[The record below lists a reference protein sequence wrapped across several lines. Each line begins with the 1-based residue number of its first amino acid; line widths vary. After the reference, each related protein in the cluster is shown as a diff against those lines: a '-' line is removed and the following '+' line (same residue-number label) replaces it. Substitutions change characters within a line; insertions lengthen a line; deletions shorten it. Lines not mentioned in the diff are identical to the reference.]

1 MRGSASTRRPYG
13 LLFACALFAAVGG
26 LVATPALAQEAQPTV
41 IAVADVQRLLREST
55 AGASLEGQLTEMR
68 TSLAALVAERE
79 QALRQQEQELQEQ
92 SSILAPETFAERR
105 RAFEEDVIEF
115 QRDVRERQRTVDEA
129 YGEGLNQIRL
139 AIIEILQQMV
149 EERGYD
155 LILPQAQILVGSRE
169 LDITDDVL
177 TELDRRVPTIT
188 ISIEEN

>member
-1 MRGSASTRRPYG
+1 MLWPAATGRLCRLLIVCAMLSVSGLSA
-13 LLFACALFAAVGG
+13 
-26 LVATPALAQEAQPTV
+26 PAIAQEAQPTV
-41 IAVADVQRLLREST
+41 IAIADVQRLLREST
-55 AGASLEGQLTEMR
+55 AGASLEGQLADLR
-68 TSLAALVAERE
+68 ASLAAVVAERE

-92 SSILAPETFAERR
+92 SAILAPETFAERR
-105 RAFEEDVIEF
+105 RAFEEEVIEF
-115 QRDVRERQRTVDEA
+115 QRDVRERQRTLDEA
-129 YGEGLNQIRL
+129 YGEGLNQIRV

-177 TELDRRVPTIT
+177 TELDRRVPTIS

>member
-1 MRGSASTRRPYG
+1 M
-13 LLFACALFAAVGG
+13 
-26 LVATPALAQEAQPTV
+26 AQEAQPTV

-55 AGASLEGQLTEMR
+55 AGASLEAQLADLR
-68 TSLAALVAERE
+68 ASLTTIVAERE

-92 SSILAPETFAERR
+92 ASILAPEIFAERR
-105 RAFEEDVIEF
+105 RAFEEEVIAF
-115 QRDVRERQRTVDEA
+115 QRDVRERQRTLDEA
-129 YGEGLNQIRL
+129 YGEGLNQIRV

-177 TELDRRVPTIT
+177 AELDQRVPSIT
-188 ISIEEN
+188 ISVEEN

>member
-1 MRGSASTRRPYG
+1 MFRTATAKRTCS
-13 LLFACALFAAVGG
+13 LLIVCAFMAAGTV
-26 LVATPALAQEAQPTV
+26 VAPAGAQEAQPTV

-55 AGASLEGQLTEMR
+55 AGASLERQLTEMR
-68 TSLAALVAERE
+68 SSLAALVAERE

-92 SSILAPETFAERR
+92 SAILAPETFAERR
-105 RAFEEDVIEF
+105 RAFEEEVIEF
-115 QRDVRERQRTVDEA
+115 QRDVRERQRTLDEA
-129 YGEGLNQIRL
+129 YGEGLNQIRV

-177 TELDRRVPTIT
+177 TELDQRVPTIT
-188 ISIEEN
+188 ISVEEN

>member
-1 MRGSASTRRPYG
+1 MFGAATARRTCS
-13 LLFACALFAAVGG
+13 LLIVCAFMAAGDV
-26 LVATPALAQEAQPTV
+26 VVPAGAQEAQPTV

-55 AGASLEGQLTEMR
+55 AGASLERQLTEMR
-68 TSLAALVAERE
+68 SSLAALVAERE

-92 SSILAPETFAERR
+92 SAILAPETFAERR
-105 RAFEEDVIEF
+105 RAFEEEVIEF
-115 QRDVRERQRTVDEA
+115 QRDVRERQRTLDEA
-129 YGEGLNQIRL
+129 YGEGLNQIRV

-177 TELDRRVPTIT
+177 TELDQRVPTIT
-188 ISIEEN
+188 ISVEEN

>member
-1 MRGSASTRRPYG
+1 MRSVATTRRNCG
-13 LLFACALFAAVGG
+13 VLFACALFVAVGG
-26 LVATPALAQEAQPTV
+26 LATPALAQEAQPTV

-68 TSLAALVAERE
+68 ASLAALVAERE
-79 QALRQQEQELQEQ
+79 QVLRQQEQELQEQ

-115 QRDVRERQRTVDEA
+115 QRDVRERQRRVDEA

-188 ISIEEN
+188 ISVEEN

>member
-1 MRGSASTRRPYG
+1 MRS
-13 LLFACALFAAVGG
+13 
-26 LVATPALAQEAQPTV
+26 
-41 IAVADVQRLLREST
+41 
-55 AGASLEGQLTEMR
+55 
-68 TSLAALVAERE
+68 SLATLVAERE

-92 SSILAPETFAERR
+92 SAILAPETFAERR
-105 RAFEEDVIEF
+105 RAFEEEVIEF

-129 YGEGLNQIRL
+129 YGEGLNQIRV

-177 TELDRRVPTIT
+177 TELDQRVPTIT
-188 ISIEEN
+188 ITVEEN